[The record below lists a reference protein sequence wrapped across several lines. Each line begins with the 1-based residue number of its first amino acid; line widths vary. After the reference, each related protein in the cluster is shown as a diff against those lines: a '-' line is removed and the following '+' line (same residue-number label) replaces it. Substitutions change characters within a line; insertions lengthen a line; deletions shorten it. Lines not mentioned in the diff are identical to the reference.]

1 MNEVDSPEMVR
12 VRWWCPG
19 KWCGTEAANSTV
31 DSYPFAPRF
40 KPYWESRMKFS
51 SLKFSLVA
59 AAVAFTALPT
69 VALADVAYNVG
80 AFSDYRYRGISQ
92 TRLKPAFQA
101 GVDWSD
107 GPFYVG
113 AWASTIRWVKDAGGE
128 SNFELDLYGGYKGE
142 IAKDFTYDVGF
153 LTYQYP
159 SNKLNPKAE
168 TYEIY
173 GAVTYGPA
181 TVKYSRSVSNL
192 FGFTNSKGSGY
203 LEVAATF
210 EVGAGISLTPHVGR
224 QSVAKNGAASYTEAS
239 LTASKDIAKGL
250 SLSLMA
256 VDART
261 GAYFGP
267 NGKDLGKR
275 SLVLGLKSTF

>member
-1 MNEVDSPEMVR
+1 
-12 VRWWCPG
+12 
-19 KWCGTEAANSTV
+19 
-31 DSYPFAPRF
+31 
-40 KPYWESRMKFS
+40 MKIS
-51 SLKFSLVA
+51 SLKFSLASA
-59 AAVAFTALPT
+59 ALAATALSAVPT

-80 AFSDYRYRGISQ
+80 VFSDYRYRGISQ

-101 GVDWSD
+101 GVDWSE

-128 SNFELDLYGGYKGE
+128 SNVEIDIYGGYKGE
-142 IAKDFTYDVGF
+142 IAKDFSYDLGF
-153 LTYQYP
+153 LTYQFP
-159 SNKLNPKAE
+159 SNKLAPKAD

-173 GAVTYGPA
+173 GALTYGPA
-181 TVKYSRSVSNL
+181 TVKLSRSLSNL
-192 FGFTNSKGSGY
+192 FGFSGSKGSNFI
-203 LEVAATF
+203 EVAATF
-210 EVGAGISLTPHVGR
+210 EVGAGISLTPHLGR
-224 QSVAKNGAASYTEAS
+224 QMVAKTSAASYTEAS
-239 LTASKDIAKGL
+239 LTASKEIGKGL
-250 SLSLMA
+250 VLSLMA